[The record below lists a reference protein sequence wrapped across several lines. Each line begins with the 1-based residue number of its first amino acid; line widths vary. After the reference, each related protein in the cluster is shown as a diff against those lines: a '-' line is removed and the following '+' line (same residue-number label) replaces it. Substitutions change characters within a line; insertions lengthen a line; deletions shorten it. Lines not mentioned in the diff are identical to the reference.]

1 MTQFVHLT
9 DSKSIKLIEKT
20 GIGIAA
26 TRIDGVR
33 GFYCT
38 PVSRSYYKTHQWL
51 RELKRTGVKSIHA
64 VQFTLPSDQKVYIGR
79 YNSEHMLVT
88 ASEAAAIFESH
99 NDAMGLEVIVTARVP
114 PRLVKKIYVPAQVIG
129 WRYYPEAKGKKPF
142 CGCKV
147 CNRGEMNAYR
157 VITETA

>member
-20 GIGIAA
+20 GVGIAA

-51 RELKRTGVKSIHA
+51 RELKRTGVKSISCGSVHLT
-64 VQFTLPSDQKVYIGR
+64 FRPESLYRKV
-79 YNSEHMLVT
+79 
-88 ASEAAAIFESH
+88 
-99 NDAMGLEVIVTARVP
+99 
-114 PRLVKKIYVPAQVIG
+114 
-129 WRYYPEAKGKKPF
+129 
-142 CGCKV
+142 
-147 CNRGEMNAYR
+147 
-157 VITETA
+157 